1 MEELDLLKKAWQKD
15 SHSFNQV
22 TENEIYSMIHKRSSS
37 IVKWILIISILE
49 FVFWNIISVMYLGDS
64 YIRKKYGADIY
75 EYVVEINTIYNII
88 NYTVVAVF
96 IYLFYINYK
105 RISTTTSTKQLMGDI
120 LKTRKTVQ
128 YYVWFNILFFVV
140 GTLVILYVQLNYDS
154 KFASLMQKIH
164 EDTGYMTLC
173 KSLGIILGFMLLIV
187 VGIWLFYKLIYGI
200 LLGKLSK
207 NYKELQKIDL

>member
-1 MEELDLLKKAWQKD
+1 MEELDLLKKAWKKD
-15 SHSFNQV
+15 NYSFNQV

-49 FVFWNIISVMYLGDS
+49 FVFWNIISILYLGDG
-64 YIRKKYGADIY
+64 YIRKKYGNEIF
-75 EYVVEINTIYNII
+75 EYIKEINTIYNII

-96 IYLFYINYK
+96 IYLFYKNYK
-105 RISTTTSTKQLMGDI
+105 RISTTTSTKQLMSDI
-120 LKTRKTVQ
+120 LKTRKTVI

-164 EDTGYMTLC
+164 DDTGYMTLC
-173 KSLGIILGFMLLIV
+173 KSIGIILGFMLLIV
-187 VGIWLFYKLIYGI
+187 IAIWLFYKLIYGI

>member
-1 MEELDLLKKAWQKD
+1 
-15 SHSFNQV
+15 
-22 TENEIYSMIHKRSSS
+22 
-37 IVKWILIISILE
+37 
-49 FVFWNIISVMYLGDS
+49 
-64 YIRKKYGADIY
+64 
-75 EYVVEINTIYNII
+75 
-88 NYTVVAVF
+88 
-96 IYLFYINYK
+96 
-105 RISTTTSTKQLMGDI
+105 MGDI

-154 KFASLMQKIH
+154 KFASLMEKIH
-164 EDTGYMTLC
+164 NDTGYMVLF
-173 KSLGIILGFMLLIV
+173 KSLGIVLGFMLLIV

>member
-64 YIRKKYGADIY
+64 YIRKKYGKDIY

-96 IYLFYINYK
+96 IYLFYKNYK

-120 LKTRKTVQ
+120 LRTRKTVQ

-140 GTLVILYVQLNYDS
+140 GTLVILYVQFNYDS
-154 KFASLMQKIH
+154 KFATLMQKIH
-164 EDTGYMTLC
+164 EDSGYMTLC
-173 KSLGIILGFMLLIV
+173 KSLAIILGFMLLV
-187 VGIWLFYKLIYGI
+187 VVAIWLFYKLIYGI

>member
-15 SHSFNQV
+15 THSFQQV
-22 TENEIYSMIHKRSSS
+22 SENEIYRMIHKRSSS

-49 FVFWNIISVMYLGDS
+49 FVFWNVISVMYLGDS
-64 YIRKKYGADIY
+64 YIRKKYGNEIF
-75 EYVVEINTIYNII
+75 EYIREINTIYNII

-96 IYLFYINYK
+96 IYLFYRNYK
-105 RISTTTSTKQLMGDI
+105 RISATKSTKQLMSDI
-120 LKTRKTVQ
+120 LKTRKTVI
-128 YYVWFNILFFVV
+128 YYVWFNIVFFVV

-154 KFASLMQKIH
+154 KFASLMQRIH
-164 EDTGYMTLC
+164 NDTGYMVLC
-173 KSLGIILGFMLLIV
+173 KSLGIVFAFMLLIV
-187 VGIWLFYKLIYGI
+187 IAIWLFYKLIYGI